1 MDHQSLKGGK
11 KRYTQRVI
19 NKYGPLGR
27 GLANDTKT
35 SKVREDR
42 HISERV
48 DNVKREIKRSGR
60 RDSPALLP
68 KKLLAIRKFLAYR
81 QAEMASSLEAKLPSR
96 AKPIKARSI
105 SAYENGHRE
114 PNLLVIVAYGHLAKV
129 HLEFI
134 ADDRFTLKEFRE
146 QLGKHTLSHK

>member
-1 MDHQSLKGGK
+1 M
-11 KRYTQRVI
+11 
-19 NKYGPLGR
+19 
-27 GLANDTKT
+27 
-35 SKVREDR
+35 
-42 HISERV
+42 
-48 DNVKREIKRSGR
+48 KREIKKSGR

-68 KKLLAIRKFLAYR
+68 KKLLAIRNFLAYR

-96 AKPIKARSI
+96 AKPIKARTI
-105 SAYENGHRE
+105 STYENGHRE
-114 PNLLVIVAYGHLAKV
+114 PNLLLIFAYAHLAKV